1 MTFDQMSLDQMS
13 LSRCDDDERAR
24 RWRLIL
30 GGAEALRGGAGGG
43 EGPPHPLD
51 AWGQLLSGEER
62 AMDELLT
69 ALYGVGEGAELKR
82 GADLSDSSPKVAR
95 WLGDLLR
102 LFPKGVAEVMQ
113 RDALKRLD
121 LHSILARPELAALVE
136 PNVAIVA
143 QLISLSSVIPEASK
157 AAARAL
163 VRRVVEDLLRRFQ
176 EPLRASVTGSLC
188 RQTRNPRPRHS
199 EIDWHRT
206 IRLNLRHYQPDLNA
220 LIPERRVGFGHKRSQ
235 LKDVIVCVD
244 QSGSMA
250 TSLVYSAVFGAVL
263 CSLPALKTRVV
274 VFDTAVVD
282 LTEQV
287 EDPAELL
294 FGVQLGGG
302 TDIHLALTYCQ
313 QQVTRPTDT
322 LIILISDLCE
332 GGDREGLL
340 ARAAQLVAAGVR
352 LIALLALSDDG
363 RPSYDAQ
370 VARALAAL
378 GVPAFGCTPDV
389 FPDLMGAALRGDDLA
404 RWAARH
410 EVPLAAP
417 LG

>member
-1 MTFDQMSLDQMS
+1 MTPPPPPPP
-13 LSRCDDDERAR
+13 SRRDLDERAR

-30 GGAEALRGGAGGG
+30 GGAEALRAGAACA
-43 EGPPHPLD
+43 PSPLD
-51 AWGQLLSGEER
+51 AWGDLLGGEDR
-62 AMDELLT
+62 AMDEVLT
-69 ALYGVGEGAELKR
+69 ALYGVGQGAPLKK

-95 WLGDLLR
+95 WLGDLRR
-102 LFPKGVAEVMQ
+102 LFPHGVAEVMQ
-113 RDALKRLD
+113 RDALGRLN
-121 LHSILARPELAALVE
+121 LHAVLAQPELAALVE

-143 QLISLSSVIPEASK
+143 QLISLSSVVPEESK

-163 VRRVVEDLLRRFQ
+163 VRRVVDDLLRRFQ

-188 RQTRNPRPRHS
+188 RQSRNPRPRHA

-206 IRLNLRHYQPDLNA
+206 IRLNLRHYQRDLKA
-220 LIPERRVGFGHKRSQ
+220 LVPERRVGFGRKRSQ
-235 LKDVIVCVD
+235 LKDVLVCVD

-263 CSLPALKTRVV
+263 CSLPALRTRVV
-274 VFDTAVVD
+274 VFDTSVVD

-313 QQVTRPTDT
+313 QQVSRPADT
-322 LIILISDLCE
+322 LLVLVSDLYE

-340 ARAAQLVAAGVR
+340 ARAAQLIASGVR
-352 LIALLALSDDG
+352 LICLLALSDEG
-363 RPSYDAQ
+363 TPSYDAG

-378 GVPAFGCTPDV
+378 GVPAFGCTPDL
-389 FPDLMGAALRGDDLA
+389 FPELMGAALRGDDLA
-404 RWAARH
+404 AWAARR
-410 EVPLAAP
+410 EVRLAAP
-417 LG
+417 LGGGG